1 MNREER
7 RPVFLVF
14 EGLDGSGKTTCAKRT
29 AELLGAHFMTTPS
42 EALRGYRDPILASFK
57 TSQEAAQLFY
67 LATVVAASREIDAH
81 LASGVSVVLDRYLLS
96 TQVYAEFRGSKLNID
111 EEIERLLR
119 PADLTVFLD
128 VPLEVRQARI
138 AKRAESS
145 VADQETFSVA
155 ADRTLRAGYNR
166 WFENR
171 IVGDLLRLD
180 ASRNSA
186 DELTAEIVKI
196 VGSCRDSSGLDHR
209 HLEFP
214 RRFA

>member
-1 MNREER
+1 MNRKKR

-29 AELLGAHFMTTPS
+29 AELIGAHFMTTPS
-42 EALRGYRDPILASFK
+42 EALRDYRDPILASFK

-67 LATVVAASREIDAH
+67 LATVVAASLEIDAH

-96 TQVYAEFRGSKLNID
+96 TQVYAEFRGSTLHID

-171 IVGDLLRLD
+171 IVGALLRID
-180 ASRNSA
+180 ASRRSANEVASDVVTQIDTRLVLNSPN
-186 DELTAEIVKI
+186 
-196 VGSCRDSSGLDHR
+196 CRH
-209 HLEFP
+209 
-214 RRFA
+214 

>member
-1 MNREER
+1 MNRKKR

-14 EGLDGSGKTTCAKRT
+14 EGLDGSGKTTCARRT

-42 EALRGYRDPILASFK
+42 EALRDHRDPILASFK

-96 TQVYAEFRGSKLNID
+96 TQVYAEFRGSKLHID
-111 EEIERLLR
+111 EEIELLLR
-119 PADLTVFLD
+119 PADLTVFLE
-128 VPLEVRQARI
+128 VPLEVRQAR
-138 AKRAESS
+138 AGKRAESS

-155 ADRTLRAGYNR
+155 ADRTLRDGYNR
-166 WFENR
+166 RFENR
-171 IVGDLLRLD
+171 IVGALLRLD
-180 ASRNSA
+180 ASRRSAVELAGDVANHVETHLGSNS
-186 DELTAEIVKI
+186 LN
-196 VGSCRDSSGLDHR
+196 RR

-214 RRFA
+214 RNEA